1 MFILIGITSY
11 TQAFRFQNYR
21 QLIKMVNVI
30 KLIKYCWQQYIDWCD
45 RMGLTPDNRRSCM
58 PRLADPE
65 LIKQTKLIADKPE
78 STQR

>member
-1 MFILIGITSY
+1 
-11 TQAFRFQNYR
+11 
-21 QLIKMVNVI
+21 MVNVI

-65 LIKQTKLIADKPE
+65 LIKQTKLADKPE
-78 STQR
+78 STER